1 MGVYGNPADR
11 TNLSAG
17 SGLQQDMQHALS
29 LRFVLPAAAA
39 AAALTCAAALPAD
52 AAAVPKSAA
61 PKSAAPKSA
70 APKFAA
76 PKPYGTSFQT
86 DPHHDFTKHI
96 SPRHDGILRGWVT
109 YYRSGVAEYEPIR
122 WVKDKTGHT
131 EGRFEGPPEGD
142 VTAYASRVAKNVVF
156 YSATGCKGT
165 TVTVKH
171 GGLGSKRCSQSELIS
186 RMKHAHRPALIT
198 VYRGVIVKV
207 QEIYTP

>member
-1 MGVYGNPADR
+1 MK
-11 TNLSAG
+11 
-17 SGLQQDMQHALS
+17 HALS
-29 LRFVLPAAAA
+29 LRFVLPAAA

-52 AAAVPKSAA
+52 AAAT
-61 PKSAAPKSA
+61 
-70 APKFAA
+70 PKFAT

-86 DPHHDFTKHI
+86 DPRHDFTKHI

-131 EGRFEGPPEGD
+131 EGHFEGPPEGD
-142 VTAYASRVAKNVVF
+142 VTAYASRVAKNVLF

-165 TVTVKH
+165 TVTVKS
-171 GGLGSKRCSQSELIS
+171 GGLGSKRCSRTELIR
-186 RMKHAHRPALIT
+186 RMKRTHRPALIT
-198 VYRGVIVKV
+198 VRRGVIVKV